1 MTKMTSLLR
10 TTRGPISLPHP
21 MSNPT
26 STPRLSNEV
35 RRAFL
40 SYFGAQKHQEVPS
53 STLVPQN
60 DPTLLFANAGM
71 NQFKDVFTGKA
82 RLPYSRATSSQKCVR
97 AGGKHNDLE
106 NVGRTARHH
115 TFFEMLGNFSFGD
128 YFKPDAIAFAY
139 ELLTRDLAIDPKR
152 LVYTVHDSDDE
163 ARQLWKKVAGVGDD
177 RVISLGDKDNFWS
190 MGETGPC
197 GPCSELHYLQGAD
210 IPCAVEAAG
219 GKCEGP
225 ACDCDRWVEIW
236 NLVFMQFEQL
246 GPGNRQPLPKPSV
259 DTGMGLERLCAVL
272 QGVRSNYETDLL
284 RPLIDHVVALSG
296 KTFVPSDYEGTSVSL
311 RAIADH
317 ARTAAFLIADGVFP
331 DKTGREYVL
340 RRIMRR
346 AVYHGWLLGVKEPFL
361 ATLAGDVIEMMSG
374 VYTELR
380 ERASLIKKICNEE
393 EVRFRETLERGMGIL
408 VEQMQK
414 TSAKVVPGDLAFK
427 LYDTFGFPLD
437 LTRVI
442 AEQRGATVDEA
453 GFETSMAEQRARSE
467 FQGSGEVA
475 VEAVFQKVAERVGAT
490 TFLGYT
496 TTTGTSK
503 VLALV
508 ADGAE
513 VEAVGPFSKRVAV
526 ITAETP
532 FYGEQGGQIG
542 DTGTIVATSGKAKL
556 RVTDTKRPV
565 ATLWVH
571 LAEVTEGEL
580 RVGDSVELAVD
591 GERRDAIRRNHSATH
606 LLHWALRTTLGEHV
620 TQKGSLVAPDR
631 LRFDFS
637 HFAPLTNLERRTVE
651 GLVNARIRANAAT
664 DTRVLPITEA
674 KKAGAIAFFGE
685 KYGDTVRVVSMADSK
700 EFCGGTHVAR
710 TGDIAFFVVTSEG
723 GVAQGVR
730 RIEAV
735 TGAGALDQLWR
746 LEDELALAGEV
757 LSAAP
762 FEVGAKV
769 TKLQES
775 VRERDKEIE
784 KLRRKLASGGGRD
797 LASEAR
803 DVSGVRVLATRADVA
818 DAKALRDVADQLR
831 DKLKSGVVVLAGVE
845 GDKIALVAMVT
856 PDLTGKLNAG
866 KIVGAVS
873 KDVGGK
879 GGGRADMAQGG
890 GTLPD
895 QLDAALARVFDL
907 VRESM

>member
-1 MTKMTSLLR
+1 MPS
-10 TTRGPISLPHP
+10 
-21 MSNPT
+21 
-26 STPRLSNEV
+26 STPKLSADV

-40 SYFGAQKHQEVPS
+40 DFFKTRGHKEVAS
-53 STLVPQN
+53 SSLVPQD

-71 NQFKDVFTGKA
+71 NQFKDYFTGQ
-82 RLPYSRATSSQKCVR
+82 REVVFNRATTAQKCVR

-128 YFKPDAIAFAY
+128 YFKKDAVQFAFDF
-139 ELLTRDLAIDPKR
+139 LTKDVAIDPKR
-152 LVYTVHDSDDE
+152 LVYTIHHSDDE
-163 ARQLWKKVAGVGDD
+163 ARQLWKGVAGVSDD
-177 RVISLGDKDNFWS
+177 RVIALGDKDNFWQ
-190 MGETGPC
+190 MGDTGPC
-197 GPCSELHYLQGAD
+197 GPCSEIHYLQSAD
-210 IPCAVEAAG
+210 IHCPVEAAG
-219 GKCEGP
+219 GTCQGP

-246 GPGNRQPLPKPSV
+246 GPGNRRPLPKPSV

-272 QGVRSNYETDLL
+272 QGFRSNYETDLV
-284 RPLIDHVVALSG
+284 RPLIDRASALSG
-296 KTFVPSDYEGTSVSL
+296 KPFVPADYDGTSVSL

-317 ARTAAFLIADGVFP
+317 ARAASFLIADGVFP

-346 AVYHGWLLGVKEPFL
+346 AVYHGWLIGLKDPFL
-361 ATLAGDVIEMMSG
+361 ATLAGDVIERMG
-374 VYTELR
+374 AVYPELV
-380 ERASLIKKICNEE
+380 ERASLIKKICHEE
-393 EVRFRETLERGMGIL
+393 EVRFRETLDRGMGIL
-408 VEQMQK
+408 VEQM
-414 TSAKVVPGDLAFK
+414 AKSSDKRIAGDLAFK
-427 LYDTFGFPLD
+427 LYDTYGFPLD

-442 AEQRGATVDEA
+442 GEQRGATVDEA
-453 GFETSMAEQRARSE
+453 GFEKAMAEQRARSE

-475 VEAVFQKVAERVGAT
+475 VEGVFQKVADRVGAT
-490 TFLGYT
+490 KFLGYQT
-496 TTTGTSK
+496 LAASSK
-503 VLALV
+503 VVALV

-526 ITAETP
+526 VTAETP

-542 DTGTIVATSGKAKL
+542 DSGALSTASGKAKL
-556 RVTDTKRPV
+556 RVLDVKRPV
-565 ATLWVH
+565 STLWVH
-571 LAEVTEGEL
+571 LAEVAEGEL
-580 RVGDSVELAVD
+580 RVGDTIELAVD

-637 HFAPLTNLERRTVE
+637 HFAPLTLEERRKVE
-651 GLVNARIRANAAT
+651 GLVNARVRANAAT
-664 DTRVLPITEA
+664 DTQVLPIAEA

-685 KYGDTVRVVSMADSK
+685 KYGDTVRVVSMAESK

-710 TGDIAFFVVTSEG
+710 TGDIAFFALTSEG

-735 TGAGALDQLWR
+735 TGEGALSQLWR
-746 LEDELALAGEV
+746 LEDELQQAGDA

-769 TKLQES
+769 AKLQES
-775 VRERDKEIE
+775 LRERDKEIE

-797 LASEAR
+797 LLAEAR
-803 DVSGVRVLATRADVA
+803 EVGGVRVLATRADVA
-818 DAKALRDVADQLR
+818 DPKALRDVADQLR
-831 DKLKSGVVVLAGVE
+831 DKMKSGVVVLAGVE

-856 PDLTGKLNAG
+856 ADLTAKLNAG
-866 KIVGAVS
+866 KLVGAVS

-890 GTLPD
+890 GSRPD
-895 QLDAALARVFDL
+895 LLDAALARVFDL
-907 VRESM
+907 VRESL